1 MLNFTSDY
9 IEGAHPRLLQRLMD
23 TNLVTQVGYGF
34 DDYCQSAKEKIKSAC
49 ECDEAE
55 IFFLVGGT
63 QTNTT
68 VIDSMLGIFEG
79 VIAADTGHINVH
91 EAGAIESTRH
101 KVIELPNHDGKLC
114 PDEVE
119 AYLYD
124 FFHFQD
130 AAHMVNPG
138 MVYIS
143 FPTERGSIY
152 SKEELTRLSEVCH
165 KYKLPLYVDGARLGY
180 GLMSSECDITLP
192 ELAQLVDVFYIGG
205 TKVGALC
212 GEAVVFT
219 KNNAPKGFFTI
230 MKQHGA
236 LLAKGRVLG
245 LQFDELFT
253 NNLYFEIS
261 KNAIR
266 MAELLRDI
274 VTEKGYEMAWHSPT
288 NQQFIKFKDSDLERI
303 KEHVKYEYWEKY
315 DEESSVVRFATSW
328 ATTEENVLKLKEIL

>member
-9 IEGAHPRLLQRLMD
+9 IEGAHPRLLQRLID
-23 TNLVTQVGYGF
+23 TNMVTQVGYGR
-34 DDYCQSAKEKIKSAC
+34 DEYCQSAKEKIKAAC
-49 ECDEAE
+49 QCPEAE
-55 IFFLVGGT
+55 IHFLVGGT
-63 QTNTT
+63 QTNAT
-68 VIDSMLGIFEG
+68 VIDSLLGIYEG
-79 VIAADTGHINVH
+79 VIACDTGHINVH
-91 EAGAIESTRH
+91 EAGAIEATSH
-101 KVIELPNHDGKLC
+101 KVIALPSHDGKLC
-114 PDEVE
+114 GKDLEE
-119 AYLYD
+119 YLYD
-124 FFHFQD
+124 FYNFQD

-143 FPTERGSIY
+143 FPTETGSLY
-152 SKEELTRLSEVCH
+152 SKAELEKISEVC
-165 KYKLPLYVDGARLGY
+165 KQYELPLYVDGARLGY

-192 ELAQLVDVFYIGG
+192 ELAALVDVFYIGG

-253 NNLYFEIS
+253 DNLYFEIS
-261 KNAIR
+261 KHAIK
-266 MAELLRDI
+266 MAELVKEI
-274 VTEKGYEMAWHSPT
+274 AVEKGHEMAWHSPT
-288 NQQFIKFKDSDLERI
+288 NQQFIRFKDTDLERI
-303 KEHVKYEYWEKY
+303 KEHVKYEYWEKSGP
-315 DEESSVVRFATSW
+315 EHSVVRFATSW